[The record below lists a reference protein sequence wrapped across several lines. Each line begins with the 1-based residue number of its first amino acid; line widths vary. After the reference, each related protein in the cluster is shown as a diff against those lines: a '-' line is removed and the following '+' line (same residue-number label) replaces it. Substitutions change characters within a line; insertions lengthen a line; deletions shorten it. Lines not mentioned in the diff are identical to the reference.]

1 MRVGATAECIFL
13 LRQEGPAHHTH
24 CGMRA
29 PTSSVQG
36 ADRAW
41 SGEGARLLLSA
52 GSLPQ
57 LQRDAGIMTR
67 LPRWHSTVRRG
78 RQSSWS
84 YAALVGA
91 GLCVLIPLLLF
102 AGDRGSTQHVV
113 PAADSAQLQSM
124 SREALETEKLRQEV
138 IDLRQKNQRSGG
150 IWAFLPFAPFL
161 TALVAVAGV
170 LITLWKQITEANR
183 QKELDRAEREKE
195 RKQRLDKQFNT
206 IAASLGG
213 DTEAI
218 RASGAVSI
226 SLFSRPEYEEY
237 YEQAFMLVLA
247 NLKIDHSPAI
257 SSLLVNSFE
266 KIARTY
272 IPRHEGELDFSHL
285 TLTGV
290 NLSGL
295 DLTGVDIGYADLR
308 RANFTG
314 ATLRRVRGFG
324 AKCDKA
330 RFSRSDLQAA
340 RLHEV
345 ECPDGQFHDA
355 SLIDAKMKD
364 ANLQGAQFHRTRLQG
379 AHFEGANL
387 KNAQFQQAN
396 LNEAHFQ
403 GAAGFTTSTLKSI
416 VRAEHWQDAHFD
428 DDVRASLDELA
439 TEGNA

>member
-1 MRVGATAECIFL
+1 
-13 LRQEGPAHHTH
+13 
-24 CGMRA
+24 
-29 PTSSVQG
+29 
-36 ADRAW
+36 
-41 SGEGARLLLSA
+41 
-52 GSLPQ
+52 
-57 LQRDAGIMTR
+57 
-67 LPRWHSTVRRG
+67 
-78 RQSSWS
+78 
-84 YAALVGA
+84 
-91 GLCVLIPLLLF
+91 
-102 AGDRGSTQHVV
+102 
-113 PAADSAQLQSM
+113 M
-124 SREALETEKLRQEV
+124 SCEALETEKLRQEV

-150 IWAFLPFAPFL
+150 FWAILPFAPFL

-170 LITLWKQITEANR
+170 LITLWKQITETNR
-183 QKELDRAEREKE
+183 QKELDRDEREKE

-206 IAASLGG
+206 IATSLGG

-226 SLFSRPEYEEY
+226 SMFAKPEYEEY

-247 NLKIDHSPAI
+247 NLKINHTAAV

-272 IPRHEGELDFSHL
+272 LPRHEGELDFSHL

-295 DLTGVDIGYADLR
+295 DLTGADIGHADLR
-308 RANFTG
+308 RANFTD

-355 SLIDAKMKD
+355 SLIDVKMKG
-364 ANLQGAQFHRTRLQG
+364 ANLQRAQFHRARLQG
-379 AHFEGANL
+379 AHFQGANL
-387 KNAQFQQAN
+387 KNGQFQQAN
-396 LNEAHFQ
+396 LNEAHFK
-403 GAAGFTTSTLKSI
+403 GASGFTTTTLESI
-416 VRAEHWQDAHFD
+416 IRAEHWEDAHFD
-428 DDVRASLDELA
+428 DDVRKTLDKLVAER
-439 TEGNA
+439 NA